1 MAEGFTAGSKRP
13 RESCSRTARGSAPL
27 QIGWVQ
33 VQPHKISA
41 LAPQRSGELNFVHEL
56 AAVKLFNAKLAGE
69 HMEFSTNSGLKL
81 SLATT
86 PAGSKLVLAP
96 AGVPRVGAVHWT
108 GLDSPG
114 ALRCLEHAG
123 QRYDWQAGST
133 WTAVQDATLHA
144 AAADLCPT
152 VPWTHGLPGAGADTA
167 ELAKVLHSLH
177 AIAMLDDAWHT
188 ASWKELV
195 PGKRGVVWRLSM
207 GASTCIVKV
216 QVLDERTYMEMAAL
230 QACAGSTPGLPS
242 ALAAC
247 ILGQQ
252 AVLLVLPDAGETVQA
267 RMPVHPATAMEW
279 GAALCDRLAVMHKAG
294 WAHLDVHP
302 ENVCLSATGGIGLID
317 AGSAQQLQPRG
328 TQPAAYVGPTRG
340 GLWSFSP
347 PEQLEFRG
355 PVTLSA
361 GVDVFTAAGM
371 VCWMLSGGEPPFGP
385 KSGPLK
391 RWNTIQHERRQPTAL
406 EAWVFRICAHVPTS
420 VAPALLKA
428 LAPDPAERGSA
439 AELQRQL
446 AAAVEVGATR

>member
-1 MAEGFTAGSKRP
+1 MAEGFAAGSKRP
-13 RESCSRTARGSAPL
+13 RESSGRTARGSAPL

-33 VQPHKISA
+33 VQTYQISA
-41 LAPQRSGELNFVHEL
+41 LAPQRSGELSLVPEL
-56 AAVKLFNAKLAGE
+56 AAVKLFNANLAGE
-69 HMEFSTNSGLKL
+69 HVEFSTNSGLKL
-81 SLATT
+81 SLAST
-86 PAGSKLVLAP
+86 PAGTKLVLAP
-96 AGVPRVGAVHWT
+96 AGVPRVEPVHWT
-108 GLDSPG
+108 GLGSPG

-123 QRYDWQAGST
+123 QRYGGPAGST
-133 WTAVQDATLHA
+133 WIAVQDGTPLA
-144 AAADLCPT
+144 AAADLCPA

-167 ELAKVLHSLH
+167 ELAKVLRSLY
-177 AIAMLDDAWHT
+177 AIELLDDAWHT
-188 ASWKELV
+188 ATWKELV
-195 PGKRGVVWRLSM
+195 PGKRGVVWRLVM

-230 QACAGSTPGLPS
+230 QACAGKPGLPG

-267 RMPVHPATAMEW
+267 RMPVHPATAIEW
-279 GAALCDRLAVMHKAG
+279 GAALCDRLAAMHKAG
-294 WAHLDVHP
+294 WVHLDVHP
-302 ENVCLSATGGIGLID
+302 ENVCLSARGSIGLID

-328 TQPAAYVGPTRG
+328 EQPAAYVGPTRG

-355 PVTLSA
+355 PVTLGASA
-361 GVDVFTAAGM
+361 DVFTAAGM

-391 RWNTIQHERRQPTAL
+391 RWNTIQHERRQPAAL
-406 EAWVFRICAHVPTS
+406 EEWVYRICAPVPTS
-420 VAPALLKA
+420 VASALLKA
-428 LAPDPAERGSA
+428 LRPNPADRGSA

-446 AAAVEVGATR
+446 AEAVETGATH